1 MNELSFVCN
10 KKDSRGIRLQQIWRS
25 CNIFIPYSVYNSP
38 AYRYNEKCEEALS
51 KGVLIWV
58 QLEDDSYNVY
68 ELQQEL
74 SLRELLRVAKALP
87 RRTRPF

>member
-1 MNELSFVCN
+1 MNELLFVCN
-10 KKDSRGIRLQQIWRS
+10 KKDSRGIRLQRIWTS
-25 CNIFIPYSVYNSP
+25 SNIFIPDFVYDSP
-38 AYRYNEKCEEALS
+38 AYRCNEKGEEALS
-51 KGVLIWV
+51 KGVLIWA

-74 SLRELLRVAKALP
+74 SLRELLRVAKTLP

>member
-1 MNELSFVCN
+1 MNELLFVCN
-10 KKDSRGIRLQQIWRS
+10 KKDSRGIRLQRIWTS
-25 CNIFIPYSVYNSP
+25 SNIFIPDFVYDSP
-38 AYRYNEKCEEALS
+38 AYRCNEKGEEALS

-68 ELQQEL
+68 KLQQEL
-74 SLRELLRVAKALP
+74 SLRELLRVAKTLP